1 MRPLST
7 FRSVRLLAALLLLP
21 ACAVVAAED
30 EGPREGSSP
39 QSPSSAFSILAPSSL
54 RQGDPLLA
62 WVITRIPVGSV
73 DPAGPE
79 KVPGLP
85 SLKLVDAAGNIIFQ
99 TPCFSAS
106 KLLPSFFDFA
116 KPESA
121 ASPIGTLA
129 VRDSS
134 HLQADFRLLGALLS
148 LPYDMAPGAYTLL
161 VGDSSVA
168 LEVETRTFSS
178 EDIPLQGANARL
190 KSQPS
195 KRQLLEARRLAA
207 LLSKVDAKAVFAE
220 GSAFVFP
227 VEGGFKSAG
236 FGDVRRYLYPDGGSE
251 PSVHAGI
258 DWAVVK
264 GTVVRACGRGK
275 VVFAAERELTGKT
288 LVLEHLPGLYSLYF
302 HLSSIEVKAGSVVGR
317 GERVALSGS
326 TGLSTGPHLHWE
338 LRARG
343 QAVDPEYWL
352 GPALLDK
359 EAITARIT
367 ALIEGG

>member
-1 MRPLST
+1 MRPPARLLL
-7 FRSVRLLAALLLLP
+7 VRLLVALLLLP
-21 ACAVVAAED
+21 AYAADAAED
-30 EGPREGSSP
+30 RGPREDSSR
-39 QSPSSAFSILAPSSL
+39 QSPSSSFSILAPSGL

-62 WVITRIPVGSV
+62 WVIARTAEG
-73 DPAGPE
+73 PAGGAGAE
-79 KVPGLP
+79 KTADPP
-85 SLKLVDAAGNIIFQ
+85 SLKLVDQAGNIVAQ
-99 TPCFSAS
+99 VPCFPAS
-106 KLLPSFFDFA
+106 TLMPSFFDFA

-121 ASPIGTLA
+121 SSTAGTLPP
-129 VRDSS
+129 RDPSRPPP
-134 HLQADFRLLGALLS
+134 DFRLFGALLS
-148 LPYDMAPGAYTLL
+148 LPFDMAPGAYDL
-161 VGDSSVA
+161 VVVDSSTP
-168 LEVETRTFSS
+168 LEVKARAFSS

-195 KRQLLEARRLAA
+195 RRQIAEARRLAA

-220 GSAFVFP
+220 GSTFVFP
-227 VEGGFKSAG
+227 VEGGFRSAG
-236 FGDVRRYLYPDGGSE
+236 FGDVRRYLYPDGSSD
-251 PSVHAGI
+251 PSIHAGI

-288 LVLEHLPGLYSLYF
+288 LVIEHLPGLYSLYY

-317 GERVALSGS
+317 GQRVALSGS
-326 TGLSTGPHLHWE
+326 TGLATGPHLHWE

-359 EAITARIT
+359 EAITAKIT